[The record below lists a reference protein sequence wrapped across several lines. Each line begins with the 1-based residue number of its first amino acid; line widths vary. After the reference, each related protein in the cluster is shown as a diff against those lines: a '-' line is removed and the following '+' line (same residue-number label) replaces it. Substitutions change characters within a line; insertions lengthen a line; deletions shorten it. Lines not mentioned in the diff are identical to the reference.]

1 MLADNHK
8 VSNSMFSWFKSTKNN
23 NKEDIQLELNRF
35 EQYIEK
41 QQSRLD
47 QANQA
52 LITSLNQAQLNQS
65 SLQDKQIDQL
75 KNDVEYYRQ
84 QITKQQTTIEQLSGR
99 FDAVMGRLLEE
110 KRKDIKEIFS
120 NDDFVRVQPRD
131 LIAAGI
137 AHKQDDVDDV
147 IQSSIASIE
156 DIPVAECNIQNS
168 TEANTEDNVNSD
180 ELITKANVA
189 SDFKEDDLLFD
200 QAILQRQTG
209 ESEQAFLLFEQAAKQ
224 GHIKAMGA
232 MGRSFFLGEGTQENH
247 PLGLAWLINA
257 ANHNL
262 PQALDRVKHFQDSDP
277 DLYQEALGLSSQL
290 A

>member
-1 MLADNHK
+1 
-8 VSNSMFSWFKSTKNN
+8 MFSWFKSTKNN

-35 EQYIEK
+35 EQYNEK
-41 QQSRLD
+41 QQCRLD

-110 KRKDIKEIFS
+110 KRKDIKEVFS